1 MFFLHIHQFSRSV
14 VPDSLRPHGLQ
25 HSRSPCPSPSPGA
38 YSNSCP
44 LSWWCH
50 PTISSSVVPF
60 SSCLQSSSRS
70 RSFPMSQLFPSCG
83 QSIGASASVPPMNI
97 QGWFPL
103 RLTGLISL
111 QIMGLSRDFSGTTV
125 QKHRFFSTQPSL
137 WSSSHIPHTTTRKPR
152 AVTIQSFVRKV
163 MSLLCE
169 QSDDAPH
176 IHTYNKV

>member
-25 HSRSPCPSPSPGA
+25 HTRLIYPLPTPRARSSSH
-38 YSNSCP
+38 
-44 LSWWCH
+44 WCH

-111 QIMGLSRDFSGTTV
+111 QIKGLSKDFSGTTV

-152 AVTIQSFVRKV
+152 AVTIQTFVRKV

-169 QSDDAPH
+169 QSDDALH